1 MYRWLSFFAVSLF
14 TFFTTSHSFFC
25 FSTKYLPPYRN
36 QPGPMA
42 SECELSISTRVC
54 VCVCVC
60 HLSGS
65 VVVVSSCLDK
75 DLRLRLISMPSL
87 GSRPL
92 FLFSCSLSLGLYGG
106 GGGAA
111 GQGSRC
117 KCVSERKRARVCVC
131 VCVLL
136 YVEGLVRE
144 KCPPGVCFGPVMRSW
159 LVVRWDSN
167 VCERWNL
174 LVCSLTENTHLLSEL
189 ADKCQNSVTR
199 GRTVFSQT
207 SAAIVRQSL
216 ALV

>member
-1 MYRWLSFFAVSLF
+1 MFSLCTDDSLF
-14 TFFTTSHSFFC
+14 LLCPSSLFSQLHTHSSAFQPNTC
-25 FSTKYLPPYRN
+25 LLIVTN
-36 QPGPMA
+36 QAPWPLNA
-42 SECELSISTRVC
+42 NFPSLHVCVC

-131 VCVLL
+131 VCAFVRGGFRAGKVPSRCLL
-136 YVEGLVRE
+136 WSGDE
-144 KCPPGVCFGPVMRSW
+144 
-159 LVVRWDSN
+159 
-167 VCERWNL
+167 
-174 LVCSLTENTHLLSEL
+174 EL
-189 ADKCQNSVTR
+189 AGGEVGLECV
-199 GRTVFSQT
+199 
-207 SAAIVRQSL
+207 
-216 ALV
+216 